1 MASED
6 GHLHLSCERSEF
18 EEGETQSDDSS
29 NENVTYNH
37 ISLYHMRQKEKKK
50 KKKKRENP
58 KLTTTTTTTKNEKRK
73 KTKKNEKTTTT
84 KNGENTTFEEKGE
97 PKRIRTEVPL
107 LTSLTPYR

>member
-73 KTKKNEKTTTT
+73 KTKKTKKQQQQKTEKTQLL
-84 KNGENTTFEEKGE
+84 KKKESQSGFE
-97 PKRIRTEVPL
+97 RR
-107 LTSLTPYR
+107 SLCLPA